1 MLVSERHFSVGL
13 FNFFISSLWRIER
26 VPDTITSETRPAITA
41 EGNHLLHTLHLSLL
55 LMLTSVQAL
64 ITTLPQLV
72 PCHISPHPL

>member
-1 MLVSERHFSVGL
+1 M
-13 FNFFISSLWRIER
+13 
-26 VPDTITSETRPAITA
+26 VPDIITWETRPAIAA

-72 PCHISPHPL
+72 PCHTSLHPL